1 MRIACNITQS
11 KVLTLICNAASKF
24 HGILHD
30 AIGDEVACVATTIH
44 ARTLSRSIIVFATL
58 ITYLLSVV
66 RALAESTKTFYVTK
80 IALCAVVVLVALP
93 RFDMNDTGIAVAT
106 LDEIVRDSS
115 GAAIMAS
122 SPDVRQYTS
131 MVQRFRGET
140 PLQTPEAPFAYR
152 VAIPYLASFVPA
164 PVLTA
169 LDLVNLAV
177 LVICVL
183 LMDMLL
189 LHQGM
194 ARHER
199 LIGMAMFAVSFPVFY
214 YGATGRIDSGGL
226 ALTLLICAAHAAG
239 KPLLLWGAIFFA
251 PFAKETTVVAIVLCI
266 SMELL
271 ERRERAVWKSIFMIA
286 VFAAGSVAIRMLVHS
301 PTSHPWVPSIKDTI
315 SNLERPRAY
324 ISSILAFGVPGVL
337 AVLYCVRVQFKDW
350 SVFVQASALSVLACA
365 GIWVFSFASAYT
377 DGRFVWI
384 AYPFLIPLAL
394 LSLRRIEHH
403 QRAAAS
409 A

>member
-1 MRIACNITQS
+1 MF
-11 KVLTLICNAASKF
+11 AA
-24 HGILHD
+24 
-30 AIGDEVACVATTIH
+30 
-44 ARTLSRSIIVFATL
+44 L

-115 GAAIMAS
+115 GAPVMTS
-122 SPDVRQYTS
+122 SPDVRQYIS
-131 MVQRFRGET
+131 MVQSFRGEK
-140 PLQTPEAPFAYR
+140 PLQSPEAPFAYR
-152 VAIPYLASFVPA
+152 WLMPYLASLIPLPA
-164 PVLTA
+164 ITA
-169 LDLVNLAV
+169 LDVLNLAV

-183 LMDMLL
+183 LTDMLL

-199 LIGMAMFAVSFPVFY
+199 LIGMAMFTVSFPVFY
-214 YGATGRIDSGGL
+214 YGATGRIDTGGL
-226 ALTLLICAAHAAG
+226 ALTLLICAAHAAR
-239 KPLLLWGAIFFA
+239 KPLLLWSAIFLA
-251 PFAKETTVVAIVLCI
+251 PFAKETTIVAIVMCI

-271 ERRERAVWKSIFMIA
+271 EGREGARWQSIIMIA
-286 VFAAGSVAIRMLVHS
+286 LFIAGTYVTRSFLQSGTTYLWIPSV
-301 PTSHPWVPSIKDTI
+301 KDTI
-315 SNLERPRAY
+315 TNLLRPRAY

-337 AVLYCVRVQFKDW
+337 ACMYFVNVKFNDW
-350 SVFVQASALSVLACA
+350 SVFVKASTLSVLACL
-365 GIWVFSFASAYT
+365 GIWAFSFVSAYT